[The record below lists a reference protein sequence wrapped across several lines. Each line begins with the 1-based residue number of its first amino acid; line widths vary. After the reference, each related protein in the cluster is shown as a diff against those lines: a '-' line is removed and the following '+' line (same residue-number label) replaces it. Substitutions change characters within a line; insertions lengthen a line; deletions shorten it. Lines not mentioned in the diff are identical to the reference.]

1 MSNIATILMWTALLQ
16 GFLLAMLYIFS
27 KKHKSFSNFL
37 LGCFLI
43 SIILEA
49 LTSLLPMRFVGGYPI
64 DTYFS
69 LPEVKLFI
77 PLFFLHYVL
86 TKLGKTARYISF
98 LKFNYILAISIA
110 AITLFNLYLF
120 AFQNSSVIGFF
131 GLAKVEIFHLS
142 QQIYAF
148 AVMFFAFIVA
158 IKETLAYRK
167 LARNEYSDYKM
178 LQINWLWQFIFM
190 ILPATVLWGFEIIR
204 ILYVG
209 ADETNFQSIIWGFV
223 ALFLFFLSY
232 KAYQHQN
239 LFDAVPESTLKPSPE
254 NTLEPNTH
262 LCNEAQSQTIQQFM
276 HESEL
281 FLEQDLTLHHFAS
294 AINLSPR
301 LISSCINKNFGNN
314 FNEWVNS
321 YRVEK
326 ALKMIQEDVKNQLSI
341 EGIGT
346 TAGFKSRSTM
356 YSAFQKKLGHS
367 PGYFRNNNV
376 LNPAT

>member
-1 MSNIATILMWTALLQ
+1 MSDIGNVILWAALLQ
-16 GFLLAMLYIFS
+16 GFLLALLYIFS
-27 KKHKSFSNFL
+27 KKHKSFANFL

-49 LTSLLPMRFVGGYPI
+49 LTSLLPIRFVGNYPI

-86 TKLGKTARYISF
+86 TKIGNTAKYAYF
-98 LKFNYILAISIA
+98 LKLNYTLAIAVA
-110 AITLFNLYLF
+110 AITIFNLYLF
-120 AFQNSSVIGFF
+120 IFHSTSVIGVF
-131 GLAKVEIFHLS
+131 GFSNVEIFHLS

-148 AVMFFAFIVA
+148 ALMAFAFIIA
-158 IKETLAYRK
+158 IKETLSYRK
-167 LARNEYSDYKM
+167 LARNEYSDFKM

-190 ILPATVLWGFEIIR
+190 LLPATILWGIEIIR
-204 ILYVG
+204 ILLKG
-209 ADETNFQSIIWGFV
+209 AGETNFESIIWGFV

-239 LFDAVPESTLKPSPE
+239 LFDTIPESALKISSEKTVEFE
-254 NTLEPNTH
+254 NNR
-262 LCNEAQSQTIQQFM
+262 CDEAQSQIIQKFM
-276 HESEL
+276 RETEL
-281 FLEQDLTLHHFAS
+281 FLNQDLTLHLFAS
-294 AINLSPR
+294 TINKSPR

-314 FNEWVNS
+314 FNEWVNA

-326 ALKMIQEDVKNQLSI
+326 ALKMIEEDVKNQLSI

-346 TAGFKSRSTM
+346 AAGFKSRSTM

-367 PGYFRNNNV
+367 PGYFRNI
-376 LNPAT
+376 